1 MGKRWTKADDTRL
14 AKMRGAG
21 LAYKH
26 IAVALGRTEG
36 ACYNR
41 AYGLGIAK
49 PHAIDEPVMT
59 HEEMYPT
66 KVTLTNAQ
74 LQVAKRLELSPEE
87 YARGVILAD
96 YEELHNTTQP
106 EPEPTTWIGRIKRLL
121 GVSDIGAQ

>member
-21 LAYKH
+21 LGYKH

-36 ACYNR
+36 ACQNR
-41 AYGLGIAK
+41 ACGLGIAK

-59 HEEMYPT
+59 REEMY
-66 KVTLTNAQ
+66 
-74 LQVAKRLELSPEE
+74 S
-87 YARGVILAD
+87 
-96 YEELHNTTQP
+96 
-106 EPEPTTWIGRIKRLL
+106 PEPTTWIGRIKRLL